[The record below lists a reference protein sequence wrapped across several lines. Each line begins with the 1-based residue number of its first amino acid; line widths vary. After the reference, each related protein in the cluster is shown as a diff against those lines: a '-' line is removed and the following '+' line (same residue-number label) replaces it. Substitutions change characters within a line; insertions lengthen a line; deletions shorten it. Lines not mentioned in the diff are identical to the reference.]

1 MTSSHQNSNI
11 FCCGVHFSQEWFSR
25 IGQNH
30 KISSSSLSRNVS
42 ILLLT
47 KKIYSKIN
55 ISRVISCY
63 INQENIISNK
73 KPDVTEYSYGITKW
87 TIWSL
92 QKDVLKSD
100 PTISVLDMPEKT
112 PELTSDMPTCLK
124 IIFCMVY
131 IIIYIGSHLL
141 LNKMRNKFPSSWQN
155 KFITFLYSFL
165 GSIPRFELKKGKGLS
180 SQFRG
185 FCNKLWTARCLLGKE

>member
-100 PTISVLDMPEKT
+100 PTISVLDTPEKT
-112 PELTSDMPTCLK
+112 PELTWYANMFK
-124 IIFCMVY
+124 
-131 IIIYIGSHLL
+131 
-141 LNKMRNKFPSSWQN
+141 NN
-155 KFITFLYSFL
+155 FLYVLYYYLHWKPMIFEQNEEQISIFL
-165 GSIPRFELKKGKGLS
+165 AKQIYYFSIFLSRKHTTLWIKKREKSIL
-180 SQFRG
+180 
-185 FCNKLWTARCLLGKE
+185 TV